1 MTGSQPP
8 PSLGDL
14 QIVDAG
20 WDPVEVRKVIV
31 GLRGQISSLESALHS
46 GRLSTRAST
55 AQLPTELLEAAQT
68 SAREIRDQALATG
81 KRIRTRAFEKGREVT
96 IQAKKDSLTLIKR
109 ARLDAGRVGAEAR
122 RQESVLWER
131 VQSLQAAVRRTEQL
145 LREVADG
152 DFGEESGSEG
162 QGPEREDGP
171 SAVVITSDQDHVE
184 RRSENPPGGGDVL
197 PEPVERL
204 LSALRTSR
212 RDGS

>member
-1 MTGSQPP
+1 MTGSQLS

-31 GLRGQISSLESALHS
+31 GLQSQISSLESALHS
-46 GRLSTRAST
+46 GRLGPRSST
-55 AQLPTELLEAAQT
+55 AQLSTELVEAAQT
-68 SAREIRDQALATG
+68 SAREIRDHAFATA
-81 KRIRTRAFEKGREVT
+81 KRIRTRAFEEGREIT
-96 IQAKKDSLTLIKR
+96 LQAKKDSLTVIKT

-131 VQSLQAAVRRTEQL
+131 VQSLQAAVRLTEQL

-152 DFGEESGSEG
+152 DFGDESGAQGE
-162 QGPEREDGP
+162 GPEGEDGRM
-171 SAVVITSDQDHVE
+171 AVVATPDQDDVE
-184 RRSENPPGGGDVL
+184 RRSEPGDGDGL